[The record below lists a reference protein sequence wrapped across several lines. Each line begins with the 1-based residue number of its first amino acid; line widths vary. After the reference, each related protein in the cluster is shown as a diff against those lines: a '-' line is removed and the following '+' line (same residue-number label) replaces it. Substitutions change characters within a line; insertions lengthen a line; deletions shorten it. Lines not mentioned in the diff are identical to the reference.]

1 MARKNNS
8 NHDHGDTHLIFENAE
23 LQDRISRGNTE
34 LRRLEL
40 RIERLTRAGAAM
52 YDALIHKQVAP
63 HVVADWE
70 KAVK

>member
-8 NHDHGDTHLIFENAE
+8 NHDRGDDRLLFENAE
-23 LQDRISRGNTE
+23 LHDRITRGNAE

-40 RIERLTRAGAAM
+40 RIERLTRAGTAM